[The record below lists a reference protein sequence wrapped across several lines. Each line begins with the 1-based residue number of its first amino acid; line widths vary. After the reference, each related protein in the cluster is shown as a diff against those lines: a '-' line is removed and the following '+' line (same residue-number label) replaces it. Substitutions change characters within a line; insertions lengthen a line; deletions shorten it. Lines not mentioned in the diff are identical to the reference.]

1 MKTANSNTTPAMN
14 NEPEVN
20 ILILEEIQFSEKI
33 LKKTSGHGLFRTRKI
48 EQIGQTL

>member
-1 MKTANSNTTPAMN
+1 METANSNITPTMN

-20 ILILEEIQFSEKI
+20 IPILEEIQFSEKI
-33 LKKTSGHGLFRTRKI
+33 LKKTSGHRLLRTRKI